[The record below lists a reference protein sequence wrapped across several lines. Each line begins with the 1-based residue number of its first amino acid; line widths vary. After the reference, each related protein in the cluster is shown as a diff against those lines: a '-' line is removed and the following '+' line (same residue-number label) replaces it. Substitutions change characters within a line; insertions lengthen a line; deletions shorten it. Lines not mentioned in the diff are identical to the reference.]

1 MAQLPSS
8 VLFCCDHNA
17 VRSPMAEGIMKKL
30 HGSRI
35 FVQSAGV
42 RADMEVDGFAVA
54 VCAEIDVELGDHKSR
69 SFDEME
75 KLGERIS
82 EFDLIVALSPA
93 AQRAALE
100 YTRWYA
106 IEIEYWPTL
115 DPTGLGRTRDETLD
129 AYRKTRDQILARVR
143 DRFPAF

>member
-1 MAQLPSS
+1 M
-8 VLFCCDHNA
+8 
-17 VRSPMAEGIMKKL
+17 
-30 HGSRI
+30 
-35 FVQSAGV
+35 
-42 RADMEVDGFAVA
+42 
-54 VCAEIDVELGDHKSR
+54 ELGDHKSR